1 MAKFYAVRKGVNP
14 GVYKTWDE
22 CKAQVSGFPGA
33 EYKSFPNEKDAR
45 AYLSGEDVKKHKFV
59 MPTIPT
65 NGCLAFVD
73 GSYDKNKNIYSYG
86 IALYIDGEVRT
97 YCKAGNIDY
106 VAAMNNVAGELSG
119 AMRACSLAKEFG
131 KQEIIIVHDY
141 EGIAKWVDETN
152 PWKANLRATQEYKA
166 FIEKMRKHLKIT
178 FVWTKGHAGVEGN
191 ELVDK
196 LAKTAIANEFF
207 TEVSELV
214 N

>member
-1 MAKFYAVRKGVNP
+1 MAKFYAVRKGANP
-14 GVYKTWDE
+14 GIYKTWDE

-45 AYLSGEDVKKHKFV
+45 AYLSGEDVKKHAFV

-86 IALYIDGEVRT
+86 IALHVDGEVRT

-119 AMRACSLAKEFG
+119 AMRACSLAKELG

-141 EGIAKWVDETN
+141 EGIAKWVDEKN

-166 FIEKMRKHLKIT
+166 FIEKMRKYLKIT

-196 LAKTAIANEFF
+196 LAKEAIANEFF
-207 TEVSELV
+207 TEVSGLTT
-214 N
+214 